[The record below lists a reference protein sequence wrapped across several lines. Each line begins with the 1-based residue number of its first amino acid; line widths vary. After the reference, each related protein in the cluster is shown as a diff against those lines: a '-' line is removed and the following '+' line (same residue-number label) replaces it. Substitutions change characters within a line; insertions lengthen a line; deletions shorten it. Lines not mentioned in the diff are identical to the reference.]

1 MTTHYVRVQR
11 AALTDPV
18 NDSGDRSIMPMST
31 LIGLP
36 ESEAWLLEAPFKD
49 ESIGDIQIF
58 RNEGIGHN
66 GQRLKT
72 IVEGKS
78 VDAPDVWVW
87 WGSVPH
93 ARIKSYKLHLSEPK
107 LPKTLEDGEALED
120 GEDQLP
126 FLTDAQRKE
135 KSQQAGKGGAAST

>member
-1 MTTHYVRVQR
+1 MTKYVRVLR

-36 ESEAWLLEAPFKD
+36 ESEAWLLEAPFRD
-49 ESIGDIQIF
+49 ESIGDIQMF

-66 GQRLKT
+66 GARLKT
-72 IVEGKS
+72 IVDGKQ

-93 ARIKSYKLHLSEPK
+93 ARIKSYKLHLQEPMLPRTLDSEHD
-107 LPKTLEDGEALED
+107 E
-120 GEDQLP
+120 LP
-126 FLTDAQRKE
+126 FLTTDAQRKA
-135 KSQQAGKGGAAST
+135 KSEQAGKGGSAPA